1 MCARELEKEE
11 RAIQDIQQ
19 YITILVKKKS
29 TDLTRHPS
37 QNLKTSLKKTTERE
51 HTGMSKREKSISK
64 LTKGL
69 LQTGQNYL
77 KTRVML
83 VSSRHMIF

>member
-19 YITILVKKKS
+19 YIKILVKKKS